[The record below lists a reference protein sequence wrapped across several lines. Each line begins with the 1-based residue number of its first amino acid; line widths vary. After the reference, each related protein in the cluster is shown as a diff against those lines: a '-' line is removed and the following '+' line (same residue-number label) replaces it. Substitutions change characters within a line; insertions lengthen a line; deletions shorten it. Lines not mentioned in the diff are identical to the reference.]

1 MTEIVFDVTLKVAI
15 RLDTSDESD
24 DSQSYDIAISNVA
37 AVGEA
42 VRDTILDHL
51 FTGPDNEASI
61 FLASAISDNTSG
73 FCVDN
78 IGIDASVALAL
89 EPRQSSQQIA
99 LYDTVAKGA

>member
-1 MTEIVFDVTLKVAI
+1 MTEIIFDVTLKVAI
-15 RLDTSDESD
+15 RLDTSDEELPKP
-24 DSQSYDIAISNVA
+24 YDIAISNIAV
-37 AVGEA
+37 VGEA
-42 VRDTILDHL
+42 VRDTILEHL

-61 FLASAISDNTSG
+61 FLASAISDTSG

-89 EPRQSSQQIA
+89 EPRQSSQSIT

>member
-24 DSQSYDIAISNVA
+24 DSYPYDIAISNVA

-42 VRDTILDHL
+42 VRDTILEHL
-51 FTGPDNEASI
+51 FTGPDDDASI
-61 FLASAISDNTSG
+61 FLASAISDTSG

-78 IGIDASVALAL
+78 IGIDVSVALAL
-89 EPRQSSQQIA
+89 EPRQSSQSVT